1 MYLYFL
7 SWKTKGTTYLVKC
20 YVPRYPCMEGYEML
34 QSKIS
39 QFKVDMV
46 KLQGKFKECSA
57 VVVEM
62 KQPNCKFIFNN
73 IIPYGHVN

>member
-1 MYLYFL
+1 MYL
-7 SWKTKGTTYLVKC
+7 S
-20 YVPRYPCMEGYEML
+20 RYPCMEGYEML
-34 QSKIS
+34 KSKIS
-39 QFKVDMV
+39 QFKADMV
-46 KLQGKFKECSA
+46 KLQGKSKECSA